1 MPADRLLHPRAGR
14 SHKVNLLTDLEYRV
28 WTQYLLSADDFGVMH
43 ATSHALQNDNLHL
56 AHRPAKVVTR
66 CLEALIKSGLV
77 RRFEHQGQPYV
88 FQHDWQKWQKVEYPR
103 ATINPCPSGAD
114 LDVCD
119 PATRDLFEKHPGGQ
133 RKVTKAKD
141 VPSDSERASRIHPE
155 GIPPTRAGA
164 PAERLT
170 ANGLRLPAHG
180 LEGGAGET
188 APPADLWF
196 EDLKAAYPPQSVSSG
211 HLTMT
216 AFVDVILSR
225 GTPLPTFTAMMANLE
240 SQKRGHQWRVK
251 GMVPK
256 LEKWLREGLWEQQHD
271 ERAPV
276 AEQLSNKTNRTLAGA
291 AEILNGRAS

>member
-170 ANGLRLPAHG
+170 ANGLRLSANG
-180 LEGGAGET
+180 VEGGAGET
-188 APPADLWF
+188 APPFDEWF
-196 EDLKAAYPPQSVSSG
+196 LEFQTAYPQSGRTVGPLAEQAYLAVFPRHSDMTPEVVRVMLLEAVEQQSQG
-211 HLTMT
+211 DRWKRGYVKNMT
-216 AFVDVILSR
+216 A
-225 GTPLPTFTAMMANLE
+225 
-240 SQKRGHQWRVK
+240 
-251 GMVPK
+251 
-256 LEKWLREGLWEQQHD
+256 WLRDGLYVQQHALAATGT
-271 ERAPV
+271 EGRGRTGAP
-276 AEQLSNKTNRTLAGA
+276 EKGKYA
-291 AEILNGRAS
+291 AFTGEDA